1 MSDIYQIIVEGKR
14 DIIVLKRLLC
24 AIKNIPYGEWKRLEE
39 KTFYHAL
46 PPNGDHLLLREL
58 GGYTGLERIVSEF
71 SRAKALGDG
80 KITKNLI
87 ILDADTPATGGGFA
101 TRNAW
106 VTATLNAIQA
116 KAEVVTF
123 LLPDNA
129 SDGTL
134 ETLLLGARTQVTSNA
149 SLCLQALDSCLKS
162 KSVPYPLTEKI
173 RVSLYA
179 WLFDKDAA
187 KSFSVDDAVQG
198 NTVFDFASNVFAPL
212 CAFLRTNLP

>member
-24 AIKNIPYGEWKRLEE
+24 AIKNIPYGGWERLEE

-58 GGYTGLERIVSEF
+58 GGYTGLERIVSEL

-106 VTATLNAIQA
+106 VAERLDAIQA

-123 LLPDNA
+123 LLPDNT

-134 ETLLLGARTQVTSNA
+134 ETLLLGARTPATSNA
-149 SLCLQALDSCLKS
+149 SSCLQAFDSCLKS
-162 KSVPYPLTEKI
+162 KNVPHPLNEKI
-173 RVSLYA
+173 CVSLYA
-179 WLFDKDAA
+179 WLFDGKAA
-187 KSFSVDDAVQG
+187 KSFSVDDAVEG

-212 CAFLRTNLP
+212 CAFLRNHLP